1 MFQQRSSFAV
11 LNLVYYFFFPYH
23 IAFIA
28 LFSWIFRGSSSRSST
43 RTASRLYGASTFFF
57 FFFFFYNSI
66 SRLYN
71 PQEFQGRIW
80 YKPATFAVRSVALR
94 RTIVDG
100 VKHKPPAPGL
110 SPPQLPHALACVFFF
125 REKERLLSKAALL
138 RRNSRHRLRTNRSG
152 RFRDVIKTVIAMF
165 R

>member
-11 LNLVYYFFFPYH
+11 LNLVYYFFSPITLPSLH
-23 IAFIA
+23 CSRE
-28 LFSWIFRGSSSRSST
+28 FSGAVVAGVVREQLRVC
-43 RTASRLYGASTFFF
+43 TAHLLFFF
-57 FFFFFYNSI
+57 FSTTLSRVFITPRNSRVAYDI
-66 SRLYN
+66 S
-71 PQEFQGRIW
+71 PQPSPF
-80 YKPATFAVRSVALR
+80 V
-94 RTIVDG
+94 
-100 VKHKPPAPGL
+100 L
-110 SPPQLPHALACVFFF
+110 SPSAGRLSTVWNTSPPLQAFLHPNCLMLLHVFFF

>member
-11 LNLVYYFFFPYH
+11 LNLVYYFFPLSH
-23 IAFIA
+23 C
-28 LFSWIFRGSSSRSST
+28 LDCSRGFSGAVVAGVVREQHRVC
-43 RTASRLYGASTFFF
+43 TAHLL

-110 SPPQLPHALACVFFF
+110 SPPQLPHALACFF

>member
-1 MFQQRSSFAV
+1 MAV
-11 LNLVYYFFFPYH
+11 TTDVSAALLLCRAEFSLLFFSPITLPSLH
-23 IAFIA
+23 CSRE
-28 LFSWIFRGSSSRSST
+28 FSGAVVAGVVREQLRVC
-43 RTASRLYGASTFFF
+43 TAHLL
-57 FFFFFYNSI
+57 FFFFYNSI

-110 SPPQLPHALACVFFF
+110 SPPQLPHALACVFFLGRKKDYLVRPPF
-125 REKERLLSKAALL
+125 YAVIRGTGWERTAVAGFV
-138 RRNSRHRLRTNRSG
+138 T
-152 RFRDVIKTVIAMF
+152 
-165 R
+165 